1 MRVIKISGHQLDDG
15 EYLAGFARSV
25 AVLAEPVV
33 VVHGGGRA
41 IADLQARFG
50 LPVEKVD
57 GLRVTDAAS
66 MELVEMALSAQVNK
80 RVVRALLAAGVD
92 ALGLSG
98 VDGGLLRCR
107 KKLHAGA
114 DLGYVGEI
122 CAVRAPLLQRL
133 LAAGFVPVV
142 SPVSLGEDDGAA
154 YNVNADE
161 GAMAVAAA
169 LGADQLDF
177 ISNVPGVLVQGQVVS
192 YLSPAATLGL
202 IADGVV
208 LGGMIPKVRAALD
221 ALDRGV
227 RQARIVDLPGLASD
241 GGTCFGTEARA

>member
-1 MRVIKISGHQLDDG
+1 MRVIKISGHQLDDDD
-15 EYLAGFARSV
+15 YLAGFARSV

-50 LPVEKVD
+50 LPVVKVD

-66 MELVEMALSAQVNK
+66 MTLVETAMSAQVNK

-107 KKLHAGA
+107 KKLHPGA

-122 CAVRAPLLQRL
+122 SAVRAPLLLQL
-133 LAAGFVPVV
+133 LAAGLVPVL

-192 YLSPAATLGL
+192 HLSPAATDAL
-202 IADGVV
+202 IANGVV
-208 LGGMIPKVRAALD
+208 QGGMIPKVRAALD
-221 ALDRGV
+221 ALERGV
-227 RQARIVDLPGLASD
+227 RQARIVDLAGLAGD
-241 GGTCFGTEARA
+241 GGTCFGVEAPE